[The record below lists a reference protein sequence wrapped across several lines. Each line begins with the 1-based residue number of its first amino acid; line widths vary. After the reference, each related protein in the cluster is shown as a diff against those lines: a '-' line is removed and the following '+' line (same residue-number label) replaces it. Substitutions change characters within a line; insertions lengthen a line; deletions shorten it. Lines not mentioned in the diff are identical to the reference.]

1 MVNDA
6 INITLQYNTKQ
17 KVEGIKINVSYDTKT
32 IIDVTLF
39 NTNYLLIV
47 NKIYPQ
53 PKVVQ
58 DNGILISHVTQ
69 YALKNIFI
77 YQHVP

>member
-6 INITLQYNTKQ
+6 INITLQYNQKQ

-39 NTNYLLIV
+39 NTKLFINYI
-47 NKIYPQ
+47 
-53 PKVVQ
+53 
-58 DNGILISHVTQ
+58 
-69 YALKNIFI
+69 
-77 YQHVP
+77 

>member
-17 KVEGIKINVSYDTKT
+17 KVEGIKINVSYNTKT
-32 IIDVTLF
+32 IIDVTSF

-53 PKVVQ
+53 P
-58 DNGILISHVTQ
+58 
-69 YALKNIFI
+69 
-77 YQHVP
+77 

>member
-32 IIDVTLF
+32 IIDVTSF
-39 NTNYLLIV
+39 NTKL
-47 NKIYPQ
+47 
-53 PKVVQ
+53 
-58 DNGILISHVTQ
+58 
-69 YALKNIFI
+69 FI
-77 YQHVP
+77 NCK